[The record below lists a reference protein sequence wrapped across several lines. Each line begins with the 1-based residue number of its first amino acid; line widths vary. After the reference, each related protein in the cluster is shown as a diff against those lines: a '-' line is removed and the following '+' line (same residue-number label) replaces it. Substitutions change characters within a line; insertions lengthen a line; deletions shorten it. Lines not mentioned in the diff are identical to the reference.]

1 MQKEVM
7 PVATIVI
14 PEPNDKQKQFF
25 CAKQKHVGYGGA
37 RGGG

>member
-7 PVATIVI
+7 QVATIVI

-25 CAKQKHVGYGGA
+25 CAKYKHVGYGGA
-37 RGGG
+37 